1 MATRMQTFNELSLAE
16 SGALV
21 LAEAAA
27 DLDRASDAPTFLR
40 ALDRNRRIWQALS
53 QLARERIPA
62 RVSEYALSTTR
73 KAGKGVNDDHV
84 NALITINRTMSAELS
99 QGDDLDSIRRRAHD
113 IWERSGRPHGQDL
126 EHWLLAE
133 MEHKVSTTQH

>member
-1 MATRMQTFNELSLAE
+1 MAKRIQTFNELSLAE

-99 QGDDLDSIRRRAHD
+99 QGDDLDSIRRRAHH
-113 IWERSGRPHGQDL
+113 IWESHGRPHGQDL

-133 MEHKVSTTQH
+133 MEHKAGGGH